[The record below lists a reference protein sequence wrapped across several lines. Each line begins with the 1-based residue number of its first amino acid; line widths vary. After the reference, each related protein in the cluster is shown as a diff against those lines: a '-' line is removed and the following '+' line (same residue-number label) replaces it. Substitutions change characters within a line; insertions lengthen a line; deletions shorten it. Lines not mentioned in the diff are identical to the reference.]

1 MKIEIATV
9 PVIVVS
15 ISTVSIC
22 AIATIVIETSR
33 DTSLLQGYAIGVI
46 AIIAYMAIVAS
57 SKK

>member
-15 ISTVSIC
+15 ISTVTIC
-22 AIATIVIETSR
+22 AIANIVIGTSG
-33 DTSLLQGYAIGVI
+33 DTSLFQGYIIGVI
-46 AIIAYMAIVAS
+46 AIIVHTTIVAS